1 MSCPSITTLTDAEL
15 DKPYTNGNVPGVL
28 PLSISKVQKGQLP
41 ANDLNMLVSNLKR
54 SGVIP
59 TLTSDTELFLKKQT
73 ELIGNLKTEYCY
85 YYSRYK
91 YALDKLFKSIS
102 ENNVSKCENTLQPNS
117 DSQMKIMVY
126 MFKTDIL
133 NIKMNVLIQIISS
146 ITDESLKSSTAMEND
161 IKDFDK
167 NIKETQLKLL
177 EQNKIISSNQAI
189 TKLNKEMVK
198 YTEEKG
204 RYTDNL
210 LKMYSVLNVVVL
222 GLLVYVYKSVG
233 E

>member
-1 MSCPSITTLTDAEL
+1 MSCPLITTLTDAEL
-15 DKPYTNGNVPGVL
+15 DKPYTNGNIPGVL
-28 PLSISKVQKGQLP
+28 PLSISNLEKGQLP
-41 ANDLNMLVSNLKR
+41 VNDLNMLISNLKR

-59 TLTSDTELFLKKQT
+59 TMTSDTELFLKKQT

-91 YALDKLFKSIS
+91 YSLHRLFKLIGSSCITQSKNDEKSMMQWTKYIS
-102 ENNVSKCENTLQPNS
+102 DIKELNV
-117 DSQMKIMVY
+117 
-126 MFKTDIL
+126 
-133 NIKMNVLIQIISS
+133 KMNVLIQIIRS
-146 ITDESLKSSTAMEND
+146 ITDESLKSSTPIENE

-189 TKLNKEMVK
+189 TKLKKEMVK

>member
-1 MSCPSITTLTDAEL
+1 MSCPLITTLTDAEL
-15 DKPYTNGNVPGVL
+15 DKPYSNGNVPGVL
-28 PLSISKVQKGQLP
+28 PLSMSNLEKGQLP
-41 ANDLNMLVSNLKR
+41 VNDLNMLVSNLKR

-59 TLTSDTELFLKKQT
+59 TMTSDTELFLKKQT

-85 YYSRYK
+85 YHSRYK
-91 YALDKLFKSIS
+91 YSLYRLFKLIESSCITQSTKDEKSMMQWTKYIS
-102 ENNVSKCENTLQPNS
+102 DIKELNV
-117 DSQMKIMVY
+117 
-126 MFKTDIL
+126 
-133 NIKMNVLIQIISS
+133 KMNVLIQIISS
-146 ITDESLKSSTAMEND
+146 ITDESLKSSTPMENE

-210 LKMYSVLNVVVL
+210 LKMYSVLNIVVL

>member
-15 DKPYTNGNVPGVL
+15 DKPYSNGNIPGIL
-28 PLSISKVQKGQLP
+28 PSSMPNVEKGQIQSG
-41 ANDLNMLVSNLKR
+41 DVKMIVSNLKK

-59 TLTSDTELFLKKQT
+59 TLTSDTELFLKKQN
-73 ELIGNLKTEYCY
+73 ELINNLKTEYCH

-91 YALDKLFKSIS
+91 YSLDKLFKSIS
-102 ENNVSKCENTLQPNS
+102 ENNVPKCENTSQPNP
-117 DSQMKIMVY
+117 DSLNKFMEY
-126 MFKTDIL
+126 RYKTEEL
-133 NIKMNVLIQIISS
+133 NIKMNVLIQIISD
-146 ITDESLKSSTAMEND
+146 ITDELLQSSTAMEND

-167 NIKETQLKLL
+167 NIKENQIKLM

-210 LKMYSVLNVVVL
+210 LKMYSVLNIVVL
-222 GLLVYVYKSVG
+222 SLLVYVYKSVN

>member
-28 PLSISKVQKGQLP
+28 PLSISNVEKGQLP
-41 ANDLNMLVSNLKR
+41 VNDLNMLVSNLKR

-59 TLTSDTELFLKKQT
+59 TMTSDTELFLKKQT
-73 ELIGNLKTEYCY
+73 ELIGNLKTEYCH

-91 YALDKLFKSIS
+91 YSLYRLFKLIESSCITQSTKDEKSMMQWTKYIS
-102 ENNVSKCENTLQPNS
+102 DIKELNV
-117 DSQMKIMVY
+117 
-126 MFKTDIL
+126 
-133 NIKMNVLIQIISS
+133 KMNVLIQIISS
-146 ITDESLKSSTAMEND
+146 ITDESLKSSTPMENE